1 MEALGVLVAVCLVVV
16 LLAVLGFSRLYRK
29 VDQSQALIVSKT
41 RRVDVSFTGQVVLP
55 ILHKAEVMDISVK
68 TIEISRAGRDGLICR
83 DNIRADIRILFF
95 VKVNKTVEDV
105 IKVAQTVGTE
115 RASHQDTLQELFHA
129 KFSEALKTVGKQLDF
144 TDLYTKREELR
155 YHVIELI
162 GIDLNGYHL
171 EDAAIDYLEQTP
183 LTQLDPANVLDAQG
197 IRKITELTAV
207 EHVRT
212 NEAQRTEQK
221 EITRQNVDAR
231 ETILELERRQADAE
245 IKQKRE
251 IETSRARE
259 EAETARVVEE
269 ERLRAQG
276 AFLRTEEQL
285 GVQRENQAREI
296 AVAAKNRERVIAVE
310 NERIEKDRLL
320 EVIARERETQLTKIS
335 AEKEVEAEK
344 REIAEVIRERV
355 AVDRTVA
362 EQEESIKKL
371 RVVEEAERERQALV
385 IAAEAEA
392 QEKLVKDIKAAEAA
406 EQAATHRAAEEL
418 TLAEARMKTADL
430 DARAKLRLAEGVQAE
445 AAAEGLAAVQVRDK
459 EAEVTVKAGRA
470 EAEATEARLRAEA
483 EGTQAKALAEAEG
496 ARARGLAEAEG
507 ARAAAEATV
516 ARLKA
521 EAEGARAKG
530 LADAEGTK
538 ARSLAEAEGARAKG
552 LAEAEGARAAAEA
565 NEARLKA
572 EAEGARAKALAEAT
586 GIGEKLKAEAAG
598 LTEKAAA
605 MAALDEASRGHEEYR
620 LRLQAEKEIRLAGL
634 ETQRQVAEAQ
644 AAVLAT
650 GLEHADIDI
659 VGGDSVFLDR
669 LVSSISL
676 GKSVDG
682 FVDNSHTAQVLG
694 KSWLDGSGSFTE
706 DLGSVLGSLGTA
718 DVRNLTVSAL
728 LMKQIKGG
736 GPQAGQLQ
744 KLLDRAS
751 ELGLSDTP
759 VTALNGSAAQ
769 N

>member
-16 LLAVLGFSRLYRK
+16 LLALLTFSRLYRK
-29 VDQSQALIVSKT
+29 VDQGRALIVSRT
-41 RRVDVSFTGQVVLP
+41 RKVDVTFTGQVVLP
-55 ILHKAEVMDISVK
+55 VLHKAEMMDISVK
-68 TIEISRAGRDGLICR
+68 TIEISRSGRDGLICR
-83 DNIRADIRILFF
+83 DNIRADIRISFF
-95 VKVNKTVEDV
+95 VKVNKTEADV
-105 IKVAQTVGTE
+105 IKVAQNVGTE

-129 KFSEALKTVGKQLDF
+129 KFSEALKTVGKQMDF

-155 YHVIELI
+155 YHIIELI
-162 GIDLNGYHL
+162 GVDLNGYHL

-197 IRKITELTAV
+197 IRKITELTAI

-212 NEAQRTEQK
+212 NEAQRNEQK

-231 ETILELERRQADAE
+231 EAILELERRQADAE

-259 EAETARVVEE
+259 EAETARVAEE

-285 GVQRENQAREI
+285 GVQRENQAREV

-310 NERIEKDRLL
+310 NERIEKDRML
-320 EVIARERETQLTKIS
+320 EVIARERETQLTRIA

-371 RVVEEAERERQALV
+371 RAVEQAERDRQSLV

-418 TLAEARMKTADL
+418 TLAEARLKTADL
-430 DARAKLRLAEGVQAE
+430 DARAKLRLAEGIQAE

-459 EAEVTVKAGRA
+459 EAEVIEKSGRA
-470 EAEATEARLRAEA
+470 EAQATEARLRAEA

-496 ARARGLAEAEG
+496 ARA
-507 ARAAAEATV
+507 AAEAT
-516 ARLKA
+516 
-521 EAEGARAKG
+521 G
-530 LADAEGTK
+530 
-538 ARSLAEAEGARAKG
+538 
-552 LAEAEGARAAAEA
+552 
-565 NEARLKA
+565 ARLKA

-644 AAVLAT
+644 ATVLAT
-650 GLEHADIDI
+650 GLENADIDI
-659 VGGDSVFLDR
+659 VGGESVFFDR
-669 LVSSISL
+669 LVSAVSF
-676 GKSVDG
+676 GKGVDG
-682 FVDNSHTAQVLG
+682 FVDNSRTAQALA
-694 KSWLDGSGSFTE
+694 KPWLDGSGSFTD
-706 DLGSVLGSLGTA
+706 DLSRILGSLGTA
-718 DVRNLTVSAL
+718 DVQSLTVSAL
-728 LMKQIKGG
+728 LMKLMKSG
-736 GPQAGQLQ
+736 GPEAGQLRQ
-744 KLLDRAS
+744 LLDRAG
-751 ELGLSDTP
+751 ELGLADTP
-759 VTALNGSAAQ
+759 LTALNGAAR

>member
-1 MEALGVLVAVCLVVV
+1 MEVLGALVAACLVVV
-16 LLAVLGFSRLYRK
+16 LLALLAFSRLYRK

-68 TIEISRAGRDGLICR
+68 TIEISRSGRDGLICR

-129 KFSEALKTVGKQLDF
+129 KFSEALKTVGKQMDF

-155 YHVIELI
+155 YQIIELI
-162 GIDLNGYHL
+162 GVDLNGYHL

-197 IRKITELTAV
+197 IRKITELTAI

-212 NEAQRTEQK
+212 NEARRNEQK
-221 EITRQNVDAR
+221 EITRQDVDAR
-231 ETILELERRQADAE
+231 EAILELERRQADAE

-269 ERLRAQG
+269 ERLRAQA

-320 EVIARERETQLTKIS
+320 EVIARERETQLTRIS

-418 TLAEARMKTADL
+418 TLAEARLKTADL

-483 EGTQAKALAEAEG
+483 EG
-496 ARARGLAEAEG
+496 
-507 ARAAAEATV
+507 ARAAAEATA
-516 ARLKA
+516 ARLTA
-521 EAEGARAKG
+521 EA
-530 LADAEGTK
+530 D
-538 ARSLAEAEGARAKG
+538 GARAKG
-552 LAEAEGARAAAEA
+552 LAEAES
-565 NEARLKA
+565 
-572 EAEGARAKALAEAT
+572 ARAKALAEAT
-586 GIGEKLKAEAAG
+586 AIGEKLKAEAAG

-644 AAVLAT
+644 ATVLAT

-659 VGGDSVFLDR
+659 VGGESVFFDR

-676 GKSVDG
+676 GKGVDG
-682 FVDNSHTAQVLG
+682 FLSSSDTAQALA
-694 KSWLDGSGSFTE
+694 KPWLDGSGSFTE
-706 DLGSVLGSLGTA
+706 DLSRVLGSLSSA
-718 DVRNLTVSAL
+718 DLRNLTVSAL

-736 GPQAGQLQ
+736 GPNAGQLQ

-751 ELGLSDTP
+751 ELGLADTP
-759 VTALNGSAAQ
+759 VTVLNGSGARG
-769 N
+769 

>member
-1 MEALGVLVAVCLVVV
+1 MEVLGVLVAACLVVV
-16 LLAVLGFSRLYRK
+16 LLAVLAFSRLYRK

-55 ILHKAEVMDISVK
+55 IVHKAEVMDISVK
-68 TIEISRAGRDGLICR
+68 TIEISRSGRDGLICR

-129 KFSEALKTVGKQLDF
+129 KFSEALKTVGKQMDF

-155 YHVIELI
+155 YHIIELI

-183 LTQLDPANVLDAQG
+183 LSQMDPANVLDAEG

-212 NEAQRTEQK
+212 NEARRNEQK
-221 EITRQNVDAR
+221 EITRQDVDAR
-231 ETILELERRQADAE
+231 EAILELERRQADAE

-269 ERLRAQG
+269 ERLRAQA

-296 AVAAKNRERVIAVE
+296 AVAAKNRERVLAVE

-320 EVIARERETQLTKIS
+320 EVIARERETQLTKIA

-418 TLAEARMKTADL
+418 TLAEARLKTADL

-496 ARARGLAEAEG
+496 ARAKGLAEAEG
-507 ARAAAEATV
+507 ARAAAEATE

-530 LADAEGTK
+530 LAEAEGTK
-538 ARSLAEAEGARAKG
+538 
-552 LAEAEGARAAAEA
+552 
-565 NEARLKA
+565 
-572 EAEGARAKALAEAT
+572 AKALAEAT
-586 GIGEKLKAEAAG
+586 AIGEKLKAEAAG

-644 AAVLAT
+644 ATVLAT
-650 GLEHADIDI
+650 GLENADIDI
-659 VGGDSVFLDR
+659 VGGESVFFDR
-669 LVSSISL
+669 LVSSIAL
-676 GKSVDG
+676 GKGVDG
-682 FVDNSHTAQVLG
+682 FLDNSRTAQALA
-694 KSWLDGSGSFTE
+694 KPWLDGTGSFTD
-706 DLGSVLGSLGTA
+706 DLSRVLGSLGSA

-736 GPQAGQLQ
+736 GPNTGQLQ

-751 ELGLSDTP
+751 ELGLQDTP
-759 VTALNGSAAQ
+759 LTALNGSAAGS
-769 N
+769 